1 MSVQYYVKLHPDAR
15 SDLAALDK
23 ALQRQAAKQ
32 LSKLKS
38 HPFAGKPL
46 GHKCGIDLTG
56 YRSLYFGGKRYR
68 IVYRVDE
75 TSHIVWVI
83 AIARRA
89 RLEAYRLAGSRSDEI
104 NHDQWG

>member
-1 MSVQYYVKLHPDAR
+1 MAARYQVKLHPDVR

-32 LSKLKS
+32 LRKLGS

-46 GHKCGIDLTG
+46 GHKYGLDLTG

-75 TSHIVWVI
+75 ASRTVWVI
-83 AIARRA
+83 AIARRVGF
-89 RLEAYRLAGSRSDEI
+89 EAYRLAARRAEE
-104 NHDQWG
+104 

>member
-1 MSVQYYVKLHPDAR
+1 MSTQYQVKLHPDAR

-32 LSKLKS
+32 FRKLQH
-38 HPFAGKPL
+38 HPLAGKPL
-46 GHKCGIDLTG
+46 GHKYGIDLTG

-75 TSHIVWVI
+75 PSHIVWVI
-83 AIARRA
+83 ATAKRA
-89 RLEAYRLAGSRSDEI
+89 GVEAYRLAARRVEE
-104 NHDQWG
+104 

>member
-1 MSVQYYVKLHPDAR
+1 MYRMVAKYKVKLHPDVR
-15 SDLAALDK
+15 SDLAALDR

-32 LSKLKS
+32 LRKLEN

-46 GHKCGIDLTG
+46 GHKYGLDLTG

-75 TSHIVWVI
+75 TSCTVWVI
-83 AIARRA
+83 AIARQVGF
-89 RLEAYRLAGSRSDEI
+89 EVYRLATRRAEE
-104 NHDQWG
+104 

>member
-1 MSVQYYVKLHPDAR
+1 MTNQYQVKLHPDAR

-23 ALQRQAAKQ
+23 SLQRQAAKQ
-32 LSKLKS
+32 LRKLRS

-46 GHKCGIDLTG
+46 GHKFGIDLTG

-75 TSHIVWVI
+75 TNRIVWVI

-89 RLEAYRLAGSRSDEI
+89 RFEAYRLAARRAE
-104 NHDQWG
+104 

>member
-1 MSVQYYVKLHPDAR
+1 MTNQYQVKLHPDAR

-23 ALQRQAAKQ
+23 SLQRQAAKQ
-32 LSKLKS
+32 LRKLRS

-46 GHKCGIDLTG
+46 GHKFGIDLTG

-75 TSHIVWVI
+75 TNRIVWVI

-89 RLEAYRLAGSRSDEI
+89 GFEAYRLAARRAE
-104 NHDQWG
+104 

>member
-1 MSVQYYVKLHPDAR
+1 MAAQYQVKLHPDVR

-23 ALQRQAAKQ
+23 TLQRQAAKQ
-32 LSKLKS
+32 LRKLGS

-46 GHKCGIDLTG
+46 GHKYGLDLTG

-75 TSHIVWVI
+75 VSRTVRVI
-83 AIARRA
+83 AIARRVGF
-89 RLEAYRLAGSRSDEI
+89 EAYRLAARRAEE
-104 NHDQWG
+104 

>member
-1 MSVQYYVKLHPDAR
+1 MSTQYQVKLHPDAR

-32 LSKLKS
+32 FRKLQS

-46 GHKCGIDLTG
+46 GHKYGIDLMG

-75 TSHIVWVI
+75 ANFIVWVI
-83 AIARRA
+83 AIARRTGI
-89 RLEAYRLAGSRSDEI
+89 EAYRLAARRVE
-104 NHDQWG
+104 